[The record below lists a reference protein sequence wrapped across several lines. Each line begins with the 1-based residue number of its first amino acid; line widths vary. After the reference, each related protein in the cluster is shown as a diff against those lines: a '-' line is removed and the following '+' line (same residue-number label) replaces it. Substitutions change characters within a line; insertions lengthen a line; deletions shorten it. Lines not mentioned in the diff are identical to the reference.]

1 MIAGIGDFVDWIDA
15 VDRVWDFVDEI
26 DINDVIEVTK
36 VNAVTK
42 VNGVTKVNA
51 VTKVSTVISV
61 NMVIIAL
68 SHKFLSQLPA
78 ESLVQHS
85 HLVVQPRVQLP
96 GGPDKVRQ
104 ERKTLR
110 QRIPQRG
117 GRFGIEHSDQFQ
129 RTIPTAPGIV
139 DHFLVHRLAEVFAE
153 QSRLRG
159 QRRCSKRG
167 ANRRKGNVRA
177 HSSEF
182 FQ

>member
-51 VTKVSTVISV
+51 VTEVSTVISV

-78 ESLVQHS
+78 EGLVQQR
-85 HLVVQPRVQLP
+85 LFQR
-96 GGPDKVRQ
+96 
-104 ERKTLR
+104 R
-110 QRIPQRG
+110 QRRELLLVEAGDALGFDLQ
-117 GRFGIEHSDQFQ
+117 FGNDSNHSFLFFQ
-129 RTIPTAPGIV
+129 RRQSNRVGFESV
-139 DHFLVHRLAEVFAE
+139 LSQSDLACRATGMV
-153 QSRLRG
+153 
-159 QRRCSKRG
+159 
-167 ANRRKGNVRA
+167 NNVV
-177 HSSEF
+177 
-182 FQ
+182 